1 MPPAIPLLIV
11 TGRLE
16 TDRFNRI
23 TLHIRRREV
32 SRFPAEARP
41 TALKDPEEVNSRRA
55 EKWEIRIQDCF
66 VEPKTH
72 QAGHRRLG
80 INRNTPFGETA
91 GELQMGGNNAVAQPS
106 PARFPFSGASAP
118 STTGHPTAFKPKR
131 P

>member
-41 TALKDPEEVNSRRA
+41 TALKDPEEVNGRRA
-55 EKWEIRIQDCF
+55 KKWEIRIQDCF

-80 INRNTPFGETA
+80 SNRNTPIGENCWRTSDTRKQCGSAAFA
-91 GELQMGGNNAVAQPS
+91 GTVS
-106 PARFPFSGASAP
+106 IFRSKRY